1 MGIFGNIKTS
11 PQKFWPSF
19 KPMIFQTKPVRS
31 GSRFTGLNSKLSR
44 QLGLWILF
52 GILGIEAMIFLPS
65 AYRRKS
71 EKLGELEMTALA
83 TIDTLA
89 ITQPDAAQFFQYL
102 PQLQQNA
109 PLIAGQLYRDNGQT
123 AGAFGPADGLSF
135 DQAKQLGK
143 VLHYTTPWR
152 YDIARRVKLQ
162 DGNYY
167 LILSYDAT
175 AISSDLIAFSRR
187 ILGLVVLISISVSG
201 LMIWIIN
208 HRLIGP
214 IVRLQSDVRE
224 AGIAIAQGT
233 PTPSF
238 LSWHYKISNEL
249 QDVIQ
254 AFFATHM
261 QTLEAIALRQES
273 EANLRQTKQ
282 QLETTI
288 TDLKHTQAQL
298 VHTEKMSSLGQLG
311 AGFAHEINNPINFI
325 YANLAYLEQY
335 STDLLELITQYE
347 TVLPN
352 PPESITQKRESMEFE
367 FIQEDMPNV
376 INSMQSGAIR
386 IRDLVA
392 SFRNFVRLD
401 EAELKPANIHESLD
415 NTLLLLNQRLE
426 TTPYRGPIAIERQ
439 YGQVAPVTCYP
450 AQLNQVFFYLL
461 ANAIEGIERLAAVET
476 KAFEIVIKTIQEGD
490 QVAISMTDNGMGIEP
505 EILHKVFDPF
515 FTTKDVGSGTG
526 IGLTN
531 SHHIIENI
539 HRGSISLTSMP
550 KTATTLTIVMPLT
563 PAIGAQPK

>member
-1 MGIFGNIKTS
+1 
-11 PQKFWPSF
+11 
-19 KPMIFQTKPVRS
+19 MIFQKKSVRP
-31 GSRFTGLNSKLSR
+31 GSRFAGFNSKLSR

-52 GILGIEAMIFLPS
+52 GILGIEGMIFLPS

-89 ITQPDAAQFFQYL
+89 ITQPDVAQFSQYL
-102 PQLQQNA
+102 PRLQQNA

-123 AGAFGPADGLSF
+123 AGAFGPADALSF

-152 YDIARRVKLQ
+152 YDIARRVQLQ

-175 AISSDLIAFSRR
+175 AISSDLIAFSGR
-187 ILGLVVLISISVSG
+187 ILGLVVLISMSVTG

-214 IVRLQSDVRE
+214 ILQLQSDVRE
-224 AGIAIAQGT
+224 AGIAIVQGT
-233 PTPSF
+233 PTPPF
-238 LSWHYKISNEL
+238 LSWHYQLSNEL

-273 EANLRQTKQ
+273 EANLRQTTQ
-282 QLETTI
+282 QLEITI

-335 STDLLELITQYE
+335 STALLELITQYE

-352 PPESITQKRESMEFE
+352 PPTSITQKREAIEFA
-367 FIQEDMPNV
+367 FIQEDMPNL

-415 NTLLLLNQRLE
+415 NTLILLNHRLE
-426 TTPYRGPIAIERQ
+426 TTPYRTPIVIERQ
-439 YGQVAPVTCYP
+439 YGQVNPITCYP

-461 ANAIEGIERLAAVET
+461 ANAIEGIERLAAVEA
-476 KAFEIVIKTIQEGD
+476 KAFWIIIKTAQDCD
-490 QVAISMTDNGMGIEP
+490 QITVSVTDNGIGIAP
-505 EILHKVFDPF
+505 EILLKVFDPF
-515 FTTKDVGSGTG
+515 FTTKDVGDGTG

-539 HRGSISLTSMP
+539 HKGRITLTSMP
-550 KTATTLTIVMPLT
+550 KTSTTLTIVLPLIA
-563 PAIGAQPK
+563 AIDPQPN